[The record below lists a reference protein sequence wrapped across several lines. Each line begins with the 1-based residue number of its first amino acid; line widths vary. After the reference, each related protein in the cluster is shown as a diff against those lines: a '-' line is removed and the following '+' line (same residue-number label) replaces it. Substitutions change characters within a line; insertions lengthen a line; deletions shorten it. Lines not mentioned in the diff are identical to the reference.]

1 MKCMGIEN
9 DPEVILMLNEMR
21 KETIQLEQ
29 MVQEVC
35 ALVVPKR
42 PLIALYCLVRAYTI
56 RLGTCGFSQQ
66 GSRCSVDGMSVNRM
80 EKLTSSLST
89 SVGMSRPLA
98 CHSVSCPG
106 QGASLRRACLVM
118 PAI

>member
-42 PLIALYCLVRAYTI
+42 PLIALYSILSRTRVHHSSGHL
-56 RLGTCGFSQQ
+56 RLF
-66 GSRCSVDGMSVNRM
+66 
-80 EKLTSSLST
+80 
-89 SVGMSRPLA
+89 
-98 CHSVSCPG
+98 
-106 QGASLRRACLVM
+106 
-118 PAI
+118 PARQ